1 METVRRSRWVASW
14 SRSRISECAIVLDG
28 QQRLTSL
35 FATLKGMKVTRASE
49 AVDDFSAV
57 YLDLEAKSH
66 EQIVITDLSAKKE
79 LRAFG

>member
-1 METVRRSRWVASW
+1 MSPVRFKQEVLLDESHVGTSQPLVFSRNW
-14 SRSRISECAIVLDG
+14 ICKPL
-28 QQRLTSL
+28 
-35 FATLKGMKVTRASE
+35 ATLKGMKVTRASG

-57 YLDLEAKSH
+57 YVDLEAESD